1 GQGLATRAV
10 WLAAGWLIRERGAQT
25 VELRVGRD
33 RLACP
38 RGAGEH
44 GFFIDAAGCVDLG
57 EGAEPE
63 EPEWI
68 APQLLVAA
76 GPLAAGVV
84 TALSLPQGGPSGA
97 RAAGGRCPARCCSLA
112 SPARSVIGPG

>member
-1 GQGLATRAV
+1 LPAPAGTCQLHGAHPSGGREPGQ
-10 WLAAGWLIRERGAQT
+10 RGG
-25 VELRVGRD
+25 ELG
-33 RLACP
+33 
-38 RGAGEH
+38 H
-44 GFFIDAAGCVDLG
+44 IDAAGCVDLG

-97 RAAGGRCPARCCSLA
+97 RAAGGRCPARCCTLA
-112 SPARSVIGPG
+112 SHARSVIGPARGPARSG